1 MQKLARFTG
10 AEWVTLRL
18 ADHDEPGLKLLA
30 AAGSAVHASP
40 PMPVLTNEETLAYAA
55 KDDGLG
61 MPPKVLSKIF
71 EQFFTTKEV
80 GGEPA
85 LDSALATG

>member
-1 MQKLARFTG
+1 
-10 AEWVTLRL
+10 
-18 ADHDEPGLKLLA
+18 
-30 AAGSAVHASP
+30 
-40 PMPVLTNEETLAYAA
+40 MPVLTNEETLAYAA

-61 MPPKVLSKIF
+61 MPPEVLSKIF